1 MVEFL
6 AGLGVAGIVAF
17 FFWLRRSKGGLPSR
31 QKSNVYVSIEEIRSV
46 GELVVYKVK
55 AKEIVTTADH
65 WMGEAGQR
73 YFRWLISSKKMAMIF
88 EFDIEF
94 KFNLK
99 SRDFAITSLGNGK
112 YELKTPP
119 CYYDIKIVDINFY
132 DEQNSKLLP
141 WLLPDLINRA
151 LGTGFDEQEKNRLKD
166 EARQQASAMSKRL
179 AASMWTDIQRS
190 CETTLVALAKGFGA
204 KEVNVNFDQ
213 SQLTQSGV
221 ETDLPPQK
229 LEQIEAP
236 PLLPS

>member
-6 AGLGVAGIVAF
+6 AGMGFAAIIAAF
-17 FFWLRRSKGGLPSR
+17 VWMRRPKKGLPAK
-31 QKSNVYVSIEEIRSV
+31 QKTNVYVSIEEMRSV
-46 GELVVYKVK
+46 GELIVYKVK
-55 AKEIVTTADH
+55 AKEIVTAAEH
-65 WMGEAGQR
+65 WMGETGQR

-99 SRDFAITSLGNGK
+99 SRDFAILDQGDGRFV
-112 YELKTPP
+112 LKMPP
-119 CYYDIKIVDINFY
+119 CYYDIKIIDINFY
-132 DEQNSKLLP
+132 DEQSSKLLP

-179 AASMWTDIQRS
+179 AANMWTDIQRS

-204 KEVNVNFDQ
+204 KEVTLDFDE

-229 LEQIEAP
+229 THSIQP
-236 PLLPS
+236 PLLP

>member
-1 MVEFL
+1 MTQFL
-6 AGLGVAGIVAF
+6 AGMGVAGIIAAVL
-17 FFWLRRSKGGLPSR
+17 WLRRPKGGLPAR
-31 QKSNVYVSIEEIRSV
+31 EKSNVYVSIEEIRSV
-46 GELVVYKVK
+46 GELIVYKVK
-55 AKEIVTTADH
+55 AKEIVTTAEH
-65 WMGEAGQR
+65 WLGDTGQR

-99 SRDFAITSLGNGK
+99 SRDFAIHNLGNGR
-112 YELKTPP
+112 YELSMPP

-166 EARQQASAMSKRL
+166 EARHQASAMSKRL
-179 AASMWTDIQRS
+179 AANMWTDIQRS

-204 KEVNVNFDQ
+204 QDVTLNFDR

-229 LEQIEAP
+229 SIQDSP
-236 PLLPS
+236 TLLPS

>member
-1 MVEFL
+1 MTQFFAGMGF
-6 AGLGVAGIVAF
+6 AGLIAVILWF
-17 FFWLRRSKGGLPSR
+17 RRPKSGLPSR
-31 QKSNVYVSIEEIRSV
+31 DKTNVFVSIEEIRSV

-55 AKEIVTTADH
+55 AKEIVTTAEH
-65 WMGEAGQR
+65 WLGETGQR

-99 SRDFAITSLGNGK
+99 SRDFAIQNLGNGR
-112 YELKTPP
+112 YELTMPP

-166 EARQQASAMSKRL
+166 EARTQASAMSRRL

-190 CETTLVALAKGFGA
+190 CETTLTALAKGFGA
-204 KEVNVNFDQ
+204 KDVLINFDQ
-213 SQLTQSGV
+213 SQLTQTGV
-221 ETDLPPQK
+221 EADLSAQK
-229 LEQIEAP
+229 TIQDRP